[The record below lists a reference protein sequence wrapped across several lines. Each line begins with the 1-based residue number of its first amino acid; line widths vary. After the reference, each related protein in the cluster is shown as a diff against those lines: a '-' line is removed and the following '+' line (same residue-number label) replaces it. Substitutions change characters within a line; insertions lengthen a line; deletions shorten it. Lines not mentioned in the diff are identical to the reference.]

1 MSRQMSQTMISRDQ
15 AVSVFALDPNL
26 PAKINLPTSICE
38 RAAAGR
44 VTFTGPLLLV
54 CGRSFLWM
62 ASQGL
67 VALIFLA
74 RHHTS
79 PWREATYWWSVCFT
93 LADLACLAAMRRF
106 TRREGVRIRDL
117 FGPIRMRHGRDL
129 FLGLGYYI
137 LVFPFF
143 LGGGYLAQAW
153 LYGSRTNPSAYF
165 LFSHA
170 LPLWAVVYSFS
181 IYWIIQSATEEL
193 TYQGYV
199 LPRLEALTGRPWIA
213 FALMAFWFT
222 AQHCA
227 IGFVPDW
234 RSLACRFLGFLPGC
248 MVMIAIYM
256 RTRRLMPLIIA
267 HWLIDIGAVMMT
279 TL

>member
-15 AVSVFALDPNL
+15 AGSVSTLDPNL
-26 PAKINLPTSICE
+26 PAKINLPASIRE

-93 LADLACLAAMRRF
+93 LADLACLAAMWRF

-143 LGGGYLAQAW
+143 LGGGYLARR
-153 LYGSRTNPSAYF
+153 GSTVLAQIP
-165 LFSHA
+165 A
-170 LPLWAVVYSFS
+170 LIF
-181 IYWIIQSATEEL
+181 
-193 TYQGYV
+193 
-199 LPRLEALTGRPWIA
+199 
-213 FALMAFWFT
+213 
-222 AQHCA
+222 
-227 IGFVPDW
+227 
-234 RSLACRFLGFLPGC
+234 SLATPFRSGPSSTASRSTGSFNRQP
-248 MVMIAIYM
+248 
-256 RTRRLMPLIIA
+256 RS
-267 HWLIDIGAVMMT
+267 
-279 TL
+279 